1 MIKNDYKCVRDG
13 KEETEVFKRLRKISK
28 EDPLSLSAVL
38 LTIAVLTTVLNITLI
53 IAKVKGLW

>member
-1 MIKNDYKCVRDG
+1 MKGEYQR

-38 LTIAVLTTVLNITLI
+38 LTIAVLTTVLNIALI